1 MKILLLNISDIH
13 VLSQDKPENEGLVL
27 GKFIEDVEEQKKKF
41 EYDDVYVLISG
52 DLVFA
57 ASDESYSKFD
67 EVIVQEL
74 IRIFNIDRSHF
85 IIAPGNHDVVQDS
98 VKDVEDSFL
107 PIFRSKYNEDNFNDL
122 TRKDAQKGILFGKF
136 APFTKYLNNSFG
148 VDNYSLL
155 TNMYE
160 INDTWSIHILNSAIL
175 SCGAYKDIDDQ
186 GHLGVDTRSLHALI
200 VSDKHPKKILLMH
213 HPEYFCMDWVK
224 HELRKLYGSEYA
236 MVLSGHT
243 HDQYIY
249 CDDKEGYIRC
259 EAPQLYTDKYDD
271 ILGYN
276 FIELEND
283 KVIRITYRQWQ
294 EKRNKFRTGSDFV
307 EDEDSNGVISFIDET
322 ADIRKD
328 TETDRVSI
336 LMHERLRKEME
347 SYVGQPYIWV
357 DRYLSD
363 DRLDNVFKMHE
374 SALFSELDII
384 KDGENIHAV
393 APSQYGLTCYGSHFL
408 ITLWENQHEFG
419 IKVDAEGVRLKQF
432 ERLVDAELANYGKTK
447 SDVKWIVIDN
457 WMPYRKD
464 QKGIKAYLEQEL
476 PEAHV
481 LLMTVYHE
489 SEFISGKSFEEEVI
503 KSKTLYLTPLKRAQE
518 RMMVDAYNK
527 EKFIDDSD
535 EVLNKLDEDLRNFNL
550 HRSPHSCATLLT
562 VFRDSFDRNP
572 VNRTDVLENI
582 LSIIFD
588 NTRLPNYRTN
598 KPDAKDCDF
607 CMGYFCSNLIKKKEY
622 FFNRESFVG
631 DIRDFCMKMDYDVDV
646 DQLFDILCY
655 NKIIVEDHG
664 MYKFHFTFWVYYFV
678 ASWMIAN
685 DDYAKEILEQQ
696 RYLHFPEVLEFYTG
710 KDRRRRNAVETL
722 IKDLSITSKSIHAKT
737 GMKEQDD
744 PFAFLRFNQNKEQQ
758 EVIIERIESD
768 VKQSNLPQSVKDQTA
783 DLSYNPSTAFHQD
796 IFKVYSDF
804 SVGYL
809 INIIRIGSK
818 VLRNSDQLDSAIKQQ
833 LLSELSSAMKVLSNI
848 IYLVSPLFAK
858 QGFIQLTEFSFK
870 LSEAFNRMG
879 EKERT
884 IGILVTIPYNLT
896 LMFKEDIFSSKLSP
910 VFISALNNE
919 KDKVKR
925 HLLAS
930 LLIYKQPEGWNGAIF
945 NYMETIGQNSY
956 YLGTLLDLMLA
967 VYQNGELDEP
977 EQMRMKN
984 LIRAAIF
991 KNSQGRLPASQ
1002 GEYNQVALTK
1012 KLLHGNDDDVEAK
1025 QDGSSGDNNE
1035 ETKVNDELINKG

>member
-1 MKILLLNISDIH
+1 MRVLLLNISDIH
-13 VLSQDKPENEGLVL
+13 VDSQDNPENEGLVL
-27 GKFIEDVEEQKKKF
+27 GKFILDVEEQAKKF
-41 EYDDVYVLISG
+41 VYDDVFVLISG

-57 ASDESYSKFD
+57 PSTASYAKFD
-67 EVIVQEL
+67 KDIVQE
-74 IRIFNIDRSHF
+74 IMRILGIDRSHF
-85 IIAPGNHDVVQDS
+85 IIVPGNHDVAQDS

-107 PIFRSKYNEDNFNDL
+107 PIFDAKYDEGKFNNL
-122 TRKDAQKGILFGKF
+122 IRKEAQKGIVFGKF
-136 APFTKYLNNSFG
+136 SSFQEYMKERFG
-148 VDNYSLL
+148 VEEYSLQA
-155 TNMYE
+155 NKYD
-160 INDTWSIHILNSAIL
+160 INETWSIHTLNSAIL
-175 SCGAYKDIDDQ
+175 SCGAYNKIDDL
-186 GHLGVDTRSLHALI
+186 GHLGVDTRSLHNLIAL
-200 VSDKHPKKILLMH
+200 DKHPRKILLMH

-224 HELRKLYGSEYA
+224 HELRKLYGNEYT
-236 MVLSGHT
+236 MILSGHT

-249 CDDKEGYIRC
+249 YDDTQGYIRC
-259 EAPQLYTDKYDD
+259 ESPQLFTDKYDL
-271 ILGYN
+271 ILGYS
-276 FIELEND
+276 FIELED
-283 KVIRITYRQWQ
+283 DQVVKITYRQWQ
-294 EKRNKFRTGSDFV
+294 EKRNRFRAGVDFV
-307 EDEDSNGVISFIDET
+307 DDDDSNGVISFTEKAQNIDYT
-322 ADIRKD
+322 G
-328 TETDRVSI
+328 TDRTAI

-363 DRLDNVFKMHE
+363 DRIDNVFKMQE

-384 KDGENIHAV
+384 KNGENIHAV

-408 ITLWENQHEFG
+408 ITLWENLHEFG
-419 IKVDAEGVRLKQF
+419 IKVDAEGARLKKF

-457 WMPYRKD
+457 WMPYHKD

-489 SEFISGKSFEEEVI
+489 SEFISGRPFDEEVI

-527 EKFIDDSD
+527 EKFMDDSD

-562 VFRDSFDRNP
+562 VFKDSFDRNP

-588 NTRLPNYRTN
+588 NTRLPNYKTN

-607 CMGYFCSNLIKKKEY
+607 CLGYFCSNLIKKEEY
-622 FFNRESFVG
+622 FFKREDFVG
-631 DIRDFCMKMDYDVDV
+631 DIRDFCKKMDYDVDV

-685 DDYAKEILEQQ
+685 DDYAEEILDQQ

-710 KDRRRRNAVETL
+710 KDRRRRNAVESL
-722 IKDLSITSKSIHAKT
+722 IKDLSITSKSIQAKT
-737 GMKEQDD
+737 GMKEHDD
-744 PFAFLRFNQNKEQQ
+744 PFAFLRFNQNKEQ
-758 EVIIERIESD
+758 EEAIIERIESD

-783 DLSYNPSTAFHQD
+783 DLSYNPSAAFHQD

-818 VLRNSDQLDSAIKQQ
+818 VLRNSDQLESSIKQQ
-833 LLSELSSAMKVLSNI
+833 LLLELSSAMKVLSNI

-858 QGFIQLTEFSFK
+858 QGFIQLTEYSFK
-870 LSEAFNRMG
+870 LSDAFKRMD

-896 LMFKEDIFSSKLSP
+896 MMFKEDIFSSKLSP
-910 VFISALNNE
+910 VFISALNAE

-930 LLIYKQPEGWNGAIF
+930 LLIYKQPDGWSGAIL

-991 KNSQGRLPASQ
+991 KNSQGRLPVSQ
-1002 GEYNQVALTK
+1002 GEYNQVSLTK
-1012 KLLHGNDDDVEAK
+1012 KMLHGGGEDMEDQQKGSNENLCQETCDV
-1025 QDGSSGDNNE
+1025 DPDNRE
-1035 ETKVNDELINKG
+1035 